1 MGKHIYPLC
10 LHSELYVYV
19 FTHSNA
25 SQDVEVCCPI
35 SQAAEVYAYT
45 QPQVLSRLNVLRALK
60 ESMSQMPVPPAL
72 FLGQSTGWLLG
83 YSNNTYSK
91 DS

>member
-1 MGKHIYPLC
+1 
-10 LHSELYVYV
+10 
-19 FTHSNA
+19 
-25 SQDVEVCCPI
+25 
-35 SQAAEVYAYT
+35 
-45 QPQVLSRLNVLRALK
+45 LRALK